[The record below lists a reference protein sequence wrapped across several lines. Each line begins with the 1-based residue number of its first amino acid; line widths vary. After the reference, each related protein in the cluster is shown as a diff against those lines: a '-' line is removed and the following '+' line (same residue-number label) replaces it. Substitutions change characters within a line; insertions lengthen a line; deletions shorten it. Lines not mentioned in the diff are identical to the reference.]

1 MKQQKLYSQTEIANL
16 LGISKATVSRYLNKH
31 NVSATTK
38 NNSKLYPETVLQQ
51 IKKAYT
57 PSKSKT
63 KEHISTIQL
72 LQDQIAQLQAENQTL
87 KEQLKI
93 KDKQIETANKLTDQ
107 AQQLNVLDK
116 KELDSPVKKHWW
128 QK

>member
-31 NVSATTK
+31 NVSGTTK

>member
-1 MKQQKLYSQTEIANL
+1 MKQQKLYSQTEIASL

>member
-1 MKQQKLYSQTEIANL
+1 CVFHCNFFFSSRRRHTR
-16 LGISKATVSRYLNKH
+16 SKRDWSSDVCSSDL
-31 NVSATTK
+31 
-38 NNSKLYPETVLQQ
+38 
-51 IKKAYT
+51 
-57 PSKSKT
+57 KSKT